1 MSHKHHHIGNAKIYK
16 LIVGEFFY
24 YGSTHQSPCERLYT
38 HKVQAK
44 KHPDRRL
51 YKHINDNWDAVKMEV
66 VERLKCETRE
76 EVWVKENE
84 YINKYLNDEKC
95 LNERVAHQT
104 KEEYNKKRVEAQRN
118 RRKEQSE
125 EERERRRLRHNEL
138 QKQRRAGFTKILS

>member
-44 KHPDRRL
+44 KYPERKI
-51 YKHINDNWDAVKMEV
+51 YKHINGNWDAVKIEV

-76 EVWVKENE
+76 EVWVRENE
-84 YINKYLNDEKC
+84 YINKYLTDEKC

-104 KEEYNKKRVEAQRN
+104 QEELTNKRSEAQRI
-118 RRKEQSE
+118 RRQNQSAE
-125 EERERRRLRHNEL
+125 DKERRRIRHNEL
-138 QKQRRAGFTKILS
+138 QQKRRAELS